1 MDINALTT
9 DWLDAVRRVRS
20 ASYQH
25 FVQQVPQAK
34 VPRQERTLTDAIE
47 SALHDAG
54 AKTVQLA
61 NRVTG
66 SAATGSTPA
75 QLVDRLV

>member
-20 ASYQH
+20 TSYQH

-34 VPRQERTLTDAIE
+34 APRSERTLTDAIE
-47 SALHDAG
+47 SALQDAG
-54 AKTVQLA
+54 AKPVQPVA
-61 NRVTG
+61 Q
-66 SAATGSTPA
+66 ATEPGATPA
-75 QLVDRLV
+75 RRVDLIA

>member
-25 FVQQVPQAK
+25 FVQQVPHAK
-34 VPRQERTLTDAIE
+34 APRTDRTLTDVIE
-47 SALHDAG
+47 SGLHDAG
-54 AKTVQLA
+54 AKPVQPVAQATHAGATTVQRVDLLA
-61 NRVTG
+61 
-66 SAATGSTPA
+66 
-75 QLVDRLV
+75 

>member
-25 FVQQVPQAK
+25 FVQQVPHAK
-34 VPRQERTLTDAIE
+34 APRTDRTLTDVIE
-47 SALHDAG
+47 SGLHDAG
-54 AKTVQLA
+54 AKPVQPVAQATQAGATTAQRVDLLA
-61 NRVTG
+61 
-66 SAATGSTPA
+66 
-75 QLVDRLV
+75 